1 MSHITRIKTQIMEKE
16 HLLHALTDL
25 GYRYE
30 EGDLEIRSAGTEK
43 TRVEI
48 KIPMRMSYDI
58 GLRSSTHGYEVIADW
73 WGVRG
78 VNQKDFTERL
88 LQRYAYYATRAKLE
102 SQGFSLVE
110 ETNKEGQI
118 HLTLRRMA

>member
-1 MSHITRIKTQIMEKE
+1 VSHITRIKTQIVEKE
-16 HLLHALTDL
+16 QLLRALDDL

-30 EGDLEIRSAGTEK
+30 EGDLVLNSVGGEK

-48 KIPMRMSYDI
+48 KVLMRMSFDI
-58 GLRSSTHGYEVIADW
+58 GFRKTPQGYEIVADW

-78 VNQKDFTERL
+78 VNQKEFTTRL
-88 LQRYAYYATRAKLE
+88 LQRYAYHTTRAKLE
-102 SQGFSLVE
+102 AQGFNLVE
-110 ETNKEGQI
+110 ETTHDGQI

>member
-16 HLLHALTDL
+16 HLLRALTDL

-30 EGDLEIRSAGTEK
+30 EGDLEIKSAGVEK

-48 KIPMRMSYDI
+48 KVPVRMSYDI
-58 GLRSSTHGYEVIADW
+58 GFRSSPKGYEIVADW

-102 SQGFSLVE
+102 AQGFALVE

>member
-1 MSHITRIKTQIMEKE
+1 MSHITRIKTQIIEKE
-16 HLLHALTDL
+16 HLFRALDDL

-30 EGDLEIRSAGTEK
+30 EGDLEIHSAGTAK
-43 TRVEI
+43 TKVDI
-48 KIPMRMSYDI
+48 KVLLRMSFDI
-58 GLRSSTHGYEVIADW
+58 GLRSSPQGYEIVADW

-102 SQGFSLVE
+102 SQGFALVE
-110 ETNKEGQI
+110 ETTKEGQI
-118 HLTLRRMA
+118 HLTLRRTA